1 MVRLAL
7 ESLAC
12 GLPPPIALKHCLSRD
27 ASVVMIDPSERSA
40 TMLPS
45 GGRSTGHGGHRYGRS
60 VQSRPVP
67 ASAACTS
74 YPSPLP
80 KTWLRLGGLVTRTL
94 PHWRLLSLPTAHRHA
109 PNTIVKRVAVQRRSW
124 RIERAS
130 LWSTITARMRT
141 MVRLST
147 FLLASACCGKADG
160 VPSSGETGH
169 STLEGGIGE
178 SNSSGGTDTAAAP
191 RDASAGGDSAG
202 SPLHRNV
209 TQVSVGG
216 NATCALLRDGT
227 AKCWGYNAAG
237 ELGIAPGTPWSS
249 TPVVVQGLSHA
260 VQISAGFRHT
270 CAVLG
275 DGTAQCWGWN
285 DVGQLGNGTTT
296 NASAPVV
303 ALGLSGVAAIA
314 AGDGNPKHFSPME
327 PFGYGVG
334 AHNSSQMAES
344 RMDSPPSLNRDFP
357 MSSRLPLETGIH
369 VRLSATGRSSAGALT
384 TLVSLAQRRI
394 RRGNRRS
401 RTGLHIRVA
410 NRSRLPPA
418 DPRRQ
423 HPSP

>member
-1 MVRLAL
+1 
-7 ESLAC
+7 
-12 GLPPPIALKHCLSRD
+12 
-27 ASVVMIDPSERSA
+27 
-40 TMLPS
+40 MLPS

-109 PNTIVKRVAVQRRSW
+109 PNTIVKRVAVQRKSW

-169 STLEGGIGE
+169 STLEGGMGE
-178 SNSSGGTDTAAAP
+178 SDSSGGTDTAAAP

-202 SPLHRNV
+202 SPLDCNV

-249 TPVVVQGLSHA
+249 TPVVVKDRPTPCR
-260 VQISAGFRHT
+260 SAQAF
-270 CAVLG
+270 
-275 DGTAQCWGWN
+275 GTR
-285 DVGQLGNGTTT
+285 
-296 NASAPVV
+296 APC
-303 ALGLSGVAAIA
+303 
-314 AGDGNPKHFSPME
+314 
-327 PFGYGVG
+327 
-334 AHNSSQMAES
+334 
-344 RMDSPPSLNRDFP
+344 
-357 MSSRLPLETGIH
+357 
-369 VRLSATGRSSAGALT
+369 SATGQPSAGVGT
-384 TLVSLAQRRI
+384 TWVSWATARRRTP
-394 RRGNRRS
+394 RRPWWRWVFRELRQLRRAMAIPSTSRRWNRLGMGWGRTTARRWRSREWTLPRRS
-401 RTGLHIRVA
+401 TGTFQCRRDCRWRRVFMCG
-410 NRSRLPPA
+410 
-418 DPRRQ
+418 
-423 HPSP
+423 SPQRDGPVLGL